1 MMNQSSNHP
10 ILHRNRIQLLQLDFI
25 LLPELRRLINLFIQF
40 RKRNTTLL
48 LRQPM
53 IISIALD
60 HKLPRLGH
68 FLTVRSRRRG
78 LRFRGCLDHIFGD
91 VIGIPG
97 GEDERED
104 EQRQNSG
111 GD

>member
-1 MMNQSSNHP
+1 MNQSSNHP
-10 ILHRNRIQLLQLDFI
+10 ILHRNRIQLLQLDLI
-25 LLPELRRLINLFIQF
+25 LPPELRRLINLIIQL

-53 IISIALD
+53 VIPIALD
-60 HKLPRLGH
+60 HKLPRRLVH
-68 FLTVRSRRRG
+68 FLTIRSRRRRG
-78 LRFRGCLDHIFGD
+78 LQFRRCLQFGD
-91 VIGIPG
+91 IIGIP

-104 EQRQNSG
+104 EQGQNNG